1 MVRLPLRLVGTGRS
15 LTRTPLLMSLAD
27 PLAPSVL
34 LFIAHIASCLVM
46 TGVIWVVQLVHYPAF
61 YWVKR
66 PDFPEFIRFHGWCIS
81 YIVLPVMVVEL
92 LTAAALVWAVPEVAL
107 IGNLLGVIAI
117 WGVTLG
123 LSIPC
128 HARLAKGY
136 HAPTIARLIAT
147 NWWRTVL
154 WTIRAVA
161 LIGWGFSA
169 DWPAIVLAAG
179 LEV

>member
-1 MVRLPLRLVGTGRS
+1 
-15 LTRTPLLMSLAD
+15 MSLAD
-27 PLAPSVL
+27 PLGPSVSLPVL
-34 LFIAHIASCLVM
+34 LFITHIVSCLIM

-66 PDFPEFIRFHGWCIS
+66 PDFPEFIRFHGRCIS
-81 YIVLPVMVVEL
+81 YIVLPVMVIEL
-92 LTAAALVWAVPEVAL
+92 LTAAALVWAAPEAAL
-107 IGNLLGVIAI
+107 VGNLGGVIAI

-128 HARLAKGY
+128 HARLANGF

-147 NWWRTVL
+147 NWWRTAL

-161 LIGWGFSA
+161 LIGWGLSA
-169 DWPAIVLAAG
+169 DWPA
-179 LEV
+179 